1 MQGTLPPR
9 VHGLVIEW
17 AALYRDELLANWQRA
32 MAQSP
37 LKPIEPLE

>member
-17 AALYRDELLANWQRA
+17 AALYRNELPATGNGQWLNH
-32 MAQSP
+32 P
-37 LKPIEPLE
+37 